1 MKRPEDNAEASLQHG
16 WVQFPARR
24 YHSLHRVSLA
34 AAKCQQSLEEGRG
47 KREGSW
53 LRPSVSTSAVL
64 GGAGPAGVVP
74 AAGGGRRRPDV
85 ARLKTD
91 ERSSR
96 ERLRAAALRRREY
109 SCQPAG
115 RDECQVLSLSLGEDR
130 AP

>member
-1 MKRPEDNAEASLQHG
+1 MSAVTGGRKRQ
-16 WVQFPARR
+16 
-24 YHSLHRVSLA
+24 
-34 AAKCQQSLEEGRG
+34 
-47 KREGSW
+47 REGSW

-64 GGAGPAGVVP
+64 GGTGPAGVVR
-74 AAGGGRRRPDV
+74 AAGSGRRRPDV

-115 RDECQVLSLSLGEDR
+115 RDACQVLSLSLGEDL
-130 AP
+130 APLELPYVAKTLGFGPR